1 MQVFKA
7 FTKIVLNRCFIAL
20 LYAGIFI
27 AISFLITFNQSDAF
41 DKFSG
46 EKLTMTISDLDDT
59 PESRELID
67 YLSKKN
73 KVTVDSHPDND
84 KLLLNMF
91 YQKTDFMLTIKE
103 GYGSRISTGQ
113 TNDLFQCSYIEGS
126 YAQSMAQN
134 QIDKYVKTLT
144 AYIKGGMDRE
154 IALSTASELMDT
166 EADVTILGNETEK
179 QGMTG
184 SGKAFFRYMPYI
196 FIGMMISTLVPAL
209 MIMNGKKIK
218 ARTNASCISPSKQ
231 FMGILLGTVIYAM
244 VVWLIF
250 MAAAA
255 AMFGGELF
263 QVRHVHHG
271 VGRRLQ
277 IDGFCVGS
285 EIGGD
290 VPGADVDRGKFHAA
304 ALRKLLK
311 EAHGSPVE
319 VLIDDEVI
327 SLPEEIKNGTDGGHA
342 ARKGHGVGAVL
353 EVCDNALELL
363 PCGVGLAGVVKA
375 CGLPQP
381 PSGEGGGLAHQISSR
396 RASWRN

>member
-27 AISFLITFNQSDAF
+27 AISFLITFKQSDAF

-144 AYIKGGMDRE
+144 AYIRGGMDRE
-154 IALSTASELMDT
+154 IALNTASELMDT
-166 EADVTILGNETEK
+166 EADVTFLGNETEK

-263 QVRHVHHG
+263 QVQGILSMINTIALMSVTLAIALLTANLLRSSKPVDMVATTVGLGMSFLCG
-271 VGRRLQ
+271 VFVPLEYLSNGVKTFAHALPVYWYVRASETALT
-277 IDGFCVGS
+277 DGNINMGEFFAYVG
-285 EIGGD
+285 IQF
-290 VPGADVDRGKFHAA
+290 VFAFAILLA
-304 ALRKLLK
+304 ALLISRKK
-311 EAHGSPVE
+311 
-319 VLIDDEVI
+319 
-327 SLPEEIKNGTDGGHA
+327 
-342 ARKGHGVGAVL
+342 
-353 EVCDNALELL
+353 
-363 PCGVGLAGVVKA
+363 
-375 CGLPQP
+375 
-381 PSGEGGGLAHQISSR
+381 R
-396 RASWRN
+396 RALN